1 MDYQAAFNIILGGF
15 SFLVGVL
22 VTNIW
27 KEIKQLQDNERET
40 TVRISAIEVLVAGQ
54 YVKRDEYRQD
64 MKELFGK
71 INTIIERLDAKADR
85 I

>member
-54 YVKRDEYRQD
+54 YVKRDEYRHD
-64 MKELFGK
+64 IDKLFSK
-71 INTIIERLDAKADR
+71 VDSIIHSLSAKVDK
-85 I
+85 